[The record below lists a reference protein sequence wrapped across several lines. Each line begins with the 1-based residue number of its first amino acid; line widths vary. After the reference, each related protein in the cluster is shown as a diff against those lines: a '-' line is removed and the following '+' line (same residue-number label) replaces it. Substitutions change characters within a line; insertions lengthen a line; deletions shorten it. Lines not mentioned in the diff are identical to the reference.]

1 MKRTKLLVS
10 ALIAT
15 AMLASLGGAAQAQE
29 AQVQLTGEIT
39 AITPAEGGYT
49 LTILDEQGNTS
60 DVFIPADISIVV
72 EGEVLTPADLE
83 VGWTV
88 TVTVTQQE
96 DGTPCITEIT
106 VDHEGNE
113 TGGSCPHPVAVQ
125 LAEYFGVDCA
135 EIMAYYDSGVGFG
148 LLARAYFLADF
159 LGEEGLTIED
169 ILAMPENGAGTGYFF
184 HEYGFH
190 PGSYSLGM
198 IMSGVGMPWK
208 WKKGCQPFNYNE
220 EHTAQ
225 EPDRDTVGQ
234 ATTPPGQVNKDGAGQ
249 NQTPPGQA
257 GRDNGRPGHRG
268 PNRPGKHH

>member
-10 ALIAT
+10 ALIAI
-15 AMLASLGGAAQAQE
+15 AMLAGLGGAAQAQE

-49 LTILDEQGNTS
+49 LTILDEQGDTS

-96 DGTPCITEIT
+96 DGTSCVTGIT
-106 VDHEGNE
+106 VDDEDDETSEGWLY
-113 TGGSCPHPVAVQ
+113 PVAAR
-125 LAEYFGVDCA
+125 LAEYFGVDYD

-148 LLARAYFLADF
+148 LLARAYFLADL
-159 LGEEGLTIED
+159 LGEEGFTVED
-169 ILAMPENGAGTGYFF
+169 ILAMKESGEGPGYFF

-190 PGSYSLGM
+190 PGSYSLGI
-198 IMSGVGMPWK
+198 IMSGKSSQWK
-208 WKKGCQPFNYNE
+208 EGRKPPDHAKVY
-220 EHTAQ
+220 TVQ
-225 EPDRDTVGQ
+225 ERNRNAFGQ
-234 ATTPPGQVNKDGAGQ
+234 TETPPGQAKKDGAGQ

-257 GRDNGRPGHRG
+257 GRDRGRPEHQGT
-268 PNRPGKHH
+268 NRPGKHH